1 MYSTQTRG
9 AAGKREDGG
18 KEPKSTTTM
27 ANRQTK
33 KTSAL
38 ICIKDFKEYF
48 RRTYTGLFVEMALYG
63 KESIQQGKLEGSDV
77 HKCLDE
83 VRHSIL
89 FLGQINKPRINPEE
103 MPILEKFRS
112 SSANPDA
119 FKTHV
124 PRTTP
129 YSILLE
135 MVVRAEGPGNSDAI
149 KKTLEGLA
157 ERILKPYSP
166 TQPKLP
172 FFATVVS
179 QSCFCDE
186 EQGDDII
193 NAPAMPFWGASLSC
207 SGKEASEIM
216 LALNC
221 LFNWHPLVA
230 QAVTFAQNNPDAS
243 GILKFPPTVISK
255 AYKHN
260 DLNLKLDE
268 CPPCSR
274 CVTLFTSCTFM
285 PCPEK
290 MPIAKWKF
298 GNCAENEA
306 ISNLLKSI
314 RRVTSRVKA
323 HCFQGTNCWG
333 KMRMERIHEVN
344 KYLSKRNWSGELL
357 AYIPSGPHRSKV
369 ESTFS

>member
-1 MYSTQTRG
+1 MDT
-9 AAGKREDGG
+9 AGGNK
-18 KEPKSTTTM
+18 T
-27 ANRQTK
+27 TK
-33 KTSAL
+33 KRSGFNY
-38 ICIKDFKEYF
+38 IGDFKEYF
-48 RRTYTGLFVEMALYG
+48 RRTYTALFKEMSDYG
-63 KESIQQGKLEGSDV
+63 RASILQKKLERSDV
-77 HKCLDE
+77 HKYLDE

-89 FLGQINKPRINPEE
+89 FLGQIHKPTVNPAD
-103 MPILEKFRS
+103 MPVLETFRRS
-112 SSANPDA
+112 SATPDA

-135 MVVRAEGPGNSDAI
+135 MVVRAEGPGNSNAI
-149 KKTLEGLA
+149 KTTLEGLA

-166 TQPKLP
+166 TKPKLP

-193 NAPAMPFWGASLSC
+193 NAPPMPFWGASLSS
-207 SGKEASEIM
+207 SGKEASKIM

-230 QAVTFAQNNPDAS
+230 QAVTFARNNPDAS
-243 GILKFPPTVISK
+243 GILKFPPTVTSK

-285 PCPEK
+285 PCPETMVENIQK
-290 MPIAKWKF
+290 VYWEF
-298 GNCAENEA
+298 GNCAETEA
-306 ISNLLKSI
+306 ISNLLKGNTYLA
-314 RRVTSRVKA
+314 RKVE
-323 HCFQGTNCWG
+323 GTNDYIH
-333 KMRMERIHEVN
+333 MESERTAEANQWLNICKWPGGLEVF
-344 KYLSKRNWSGELL
+344 
-357 AYIPSGPHRSKV
+357 IPSGPRTPQAS
-369 ESTFS
+369 S